1 MCGGE
6 LSDDGRAH
14 RPRRRGQPVV
24 NNLLNGLL
32 LVRLE
37 GEGQLPAETL
47 TLLDRTIDEAS
58 VKLKSL
64 GDLETAKEKAMA
76 IGLGID
82 YPGAAS

>member
-76 IGLGID
+76 IVLGID